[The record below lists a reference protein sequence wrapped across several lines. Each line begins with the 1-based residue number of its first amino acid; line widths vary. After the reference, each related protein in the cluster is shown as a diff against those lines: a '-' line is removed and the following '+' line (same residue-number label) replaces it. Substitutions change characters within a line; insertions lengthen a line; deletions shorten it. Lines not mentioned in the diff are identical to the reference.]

1 MFWAPCDIIS
11 YVIYFVEKKNEIK
24 MPHDFSVQVLLN
36 LVHQIC
42 AECAE
47 GRITAKLQE
56 PSYSPLLACANHLK
70 LQTII
75 FLQITFPSRHAV
87 RVCDIL
93 E

>member
-1 MFWAPCDIIS
+1 
-11 YVIYFVEKKNEIK
+11 

-75 FLQITFPSRHAV
+75 F
-87 RVCDIL
+87 CK
-93 E
+93 